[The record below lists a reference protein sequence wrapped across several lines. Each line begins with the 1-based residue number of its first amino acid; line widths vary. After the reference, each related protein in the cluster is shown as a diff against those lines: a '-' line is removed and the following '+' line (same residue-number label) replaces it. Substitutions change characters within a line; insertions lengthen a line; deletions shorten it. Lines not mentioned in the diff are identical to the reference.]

1 MLILGIESSC
11 DETGLALYDSASGL
25 IGHVLNSQVDLH
37 RLYGGV
43 VPELASR
50 DHIRFILP
58 LLDELFK
65 KTNKDVTDLDAIA
78 YTKGPGLSGA
88 LLVGA
93 SVAESLAMS
102 LDIPTI
108 PIHHLEGHLLS
119 PFLENNQPEFPFLA
133 LDLAIASLII
143 LSI

>member
-1 MLILGIESSC
+1 M
-11 DETGLALYDSASGL
+11 
-25 IGHVLNSQVDLH
+25 
-37 RLYGGV
+37 
-43 VPELASR
+43 
-50 DHIRFILP
+50 
-58 LLDELFK
+58 LDELFK
-65 KTNKDVTDLDAIA
+65 KTNKDVTDIDAIA

-102 LDIPTI
+102 LAIPTI

-133 LDLAIASLII
+133 LLVSGGHSQLIHVRELGDYEIIGDTLDDAAGEAFDKSAQLLGLGYPGGAALSKPVSYTHLTLPTI
-143 LSI
+143 LRV

>member
-1 MLILGIESSC
+1 MTE
-11 DETGLALYDSASGL
+11 
-25 IGHVLNSQVDLH
+25 
-37 RLYGGV
+37 
-43 VPELASR
+43 
-50 DHIRFILP
+50 
-58 LLDELFK
+58 
-65 KTNKDVTDLDAIA
+65 LDAVA

-119 PFLENNQPEFPFLA
+119 PFLENDNPAFPFLA
-133 LDLAIASLII
+133 LLVSGGHSQLIHVRELGDSEI
-143 LSI
+143 IGDTLDDAAGEAFDKSALLLGLGYPGGAA